1 MVIDNPPFSI
11 LSQICRFFDEHGIRY
26 FLFAPTLTLFSTNA
40 GKSNYVPV
48 SAAVT
53 YENGARVNTSFVTNL
68 GGWRVEISGELF
80 SLIDEADK
88 RNRGESRI
96 ELPGYIYPLNVLCIQ
111 DFDLAKHGQSLCF
124 SDKDLQFTRALD
136 AQKEKGKAIFGG
148 GFLLSE
154 AAAAKKSKA
163 EEAALE
169 VMSARLAAIS
179 ESQQNSRMSA
189 DEKIIWPL
197 SDREKAL
204 VKSLGKHGGAV

>member
-1 MVIDNPPFSI
+1 M
-11 LSQICRFFDEHGIRY
+11 
-26 FLFAPTLTLFSTNA
+26 
-40 GKSNYVPV
+40 
-48 SAAVT
+48 
-53 YENGARVNTSFVTNL
+53 
-68 GGWRVEISGELF
+68 EISGELF

-96 ELPGYIYPLNVLCIQ
+96 ELPGYIYPRNVLCVQ

-124 SDKDLQFTRALD
+124 SDEDLQFTRALD

-169 VMSARLAAIS
+169 VMSARWLPFLNLSKTPAC
-179 ESQQNSRMSA
+179 QRK
-189 DEKIIWPL
+189 EKSFGHYL
-197 SDREKAL
+197 TAKRR
-204 VKSLGKHGGAV
+204 V

>member
-1 MVIDNPPFSI
+1 M
-11 LSQICRFFDEHGIRY
+11 
-26 FLFAPTLTLFSTNA
+26 
-40 GKSNYVPV
+40 
-48 SAAVT
+48 
-53 YENGARVNTSFVTNL
+53 
-68 GGWRVEISGELF
+68 EISGELF

-96 ELPGYIYPLNVLCIQ
+96 ELPGYIYPLNVLCTQ

-124 SDKDLQFTRALD
+124 SDEDLQFTRALD
-136 AQKEKGKAIFGG
+136 AQKEKGKTIFGG

-189 DEKIIWPL
+189 DGKIIWQL